1 MSKFDEAFIKYK
13 DPLRVIIGIPIFF
26 WLLNKII
33 IAFDNSAIRS
43 EEDNKKLY
51 DFIEKHRTDKP
62 DKKSNPFGTP
72 SKYVVKDTT
81 GKILFDKKSF
91 KSVYHAWDYI
101 HKHHPNEDENNYR
114 VTMKGIK

>member
-1 MSKFDEAFIKYK
+1 MN
-13 DPLRVIIGIPIFF
+13 IFQ
-26 WLLNKII
+26 
-33 IAFDNSAIRS
+33 D
-43 EEDNKKLY
+43 KKLLLISALGLGIVIY
-51 DFIEKHRTDKP
+51 FLYPSSESSEQLKP
-62 DKKSNPFGTP
+62 LEKKSNPFGAP